1 MYRLRVA
8 MVGQASGPSL
18 IRVGL
23 DRAAIDA
30 TAIRAELIAKASA
43 KLGIS
48 LPDLNQVRMFLAGG
62 VALTD
67 VTMLDKDDTVYFA
80 WRGEAWRE
88 PGSEPRSG
96 APAAKEPAAVAAEAS
111 AVEASAEE
119 APAREASPV
128 EPASSRPQSSAEE
141 LLARRSRDAHRQR
154 DAFRAGQRVHAAQR
168 TYAAAQQHAT
178 PRTPHSRLRGRED
191 GEAREGTRHSLPR
204 GAPRAESE
212 RDVRAAVPGQ
222 LGACG
227 SPSTSW
233 LRAISDAQGLRCT
246 WVCIRA
252 ALYCLSAQHKQHT
265 AQRVL
270 AAGQEW
276 EYECKA
282 HVRRHFD
289 LAGQDAAVAG
299 LFGGDWL
306 PHISRGAGPDGHV
319 YGFEPTDAAN
329 LSRAVAAANRLSN
342 VHVARSCLSN
352 VSAPLRFCLR
362 RLTAQGRLKGG
373 TSYGDRAHVVPA
385 APQAGGSTGLS
396 LAGGECEVEQIEC
409 RRLDDALPWRT
420 RRVGLL
426 LLDVEGHE
434 EEVGKVTKIDRVT
447 RYVSHATQCFL

>member
-1 MYRLRVA
+1 MSRLRVA
-8 MVGQASGPSL
+8 VVGQASGPSL

-96 APAAKEPAAVAAEAS
+96 APAAKEPAAVATEAS
-111 AVEASAEE
+111 AAEATAEE
-119 APAREASPV
+119 ATTREASPV
-128 EPASSRPQSSAEE
+128 EPASSLPQSSAEE

-168 TYAAAQQHAT
+168 TSSYAAAQQHA
-178 PRTPHSRLRGRED
+178 
-191 GEAREGTRHSLPR
+191 
-204 GAPRAESE
+204 APR
-212 RDVRAAVPGQ
+212 Q

-396 LAGGECEVEQIEC
+396 LAGGKCEVEQIEC

-434 EEVGKVTKIDRVT
+434 EEVGKVTKIDRGT